1 MSKDMNM
8 KIIKMTTQLCL
19 RFGAHPRY
27 CAARAEMVLVQQC
40 LRNRKT
46 ENSNI
51 KYQTHKDTL
60 HNVWSELT
68 VTGVSAKQSVEIVH
82 GVLGEI

>member
-8 KIIKMTTQLCL
+8 KIIKMTTQLCS

-46 ENSNI
+46 ESLNI
-51 KYQTHKDTL
+51 KYLALKGTL
-60 HNVWSELT
+60 HNIWSELT